1 MSSSNRRS
9 AVVAALAAVAM
20 ILAFAPSS
28 ANASVAATK
37 NPFVFPS
44 ANSSVIGSVG
54 FIDDDEVGYFWSASR
69 GDSVTQTF
77 TGPASVN
84 GIILKASVIT
94 NVLNSG
100 AEVDWT
106 ISINGIDVGRFRVVE
121 GFTGTLTTHAAFA
134 SIAGPNYTVKIRV
147 VNEVPGGEGSH
158 TLAYAGSL
166 VHGFLLRPG

>member
-1 MSSSNRRS
+1 MSSIRTRS
-9 AVVAALAAVAM
+9 ALLATLAAVAM
-20 ILAFAPSS
+20 VLAFAPS

-54 FIDDDEVGYFWSASR
+54 FIDNDEVGYFWSASR

-77 TGPASVN
+77 SGPASVD

-94 NVLNSG
+94 NVLTNG

-106 ISINGIDVGRFRVVE
+106 ISINGIDVGRFRVTE

-134 SIAGPNYTVKIRV
+134 AITGPNYTVEIRV
-147 VNEVPGGEGSH
+147 VNEVPSGDGSH

-166 VHGFLLRPG
+166 LHGFLLRPA